1 MTNWN
6 EYAEHGDLRSVIDPA
21 DTLGYKNKYINLL
34 HHKILSI
41 YMKDLVGKRVLDLGC
56 GIGRFTEFLQYNGAI
71 VIGVDSCSDM
81 LKTNTKCQTVCA
93 PATQLPFEDGS
104 FDVILSVW
112 TLQFLDSNDLKL
124 AIREMNRVLSPGGLV
139 YFIEQISLTGYDNIN
154 GRLPHDYDEY
164 FNEHFSLVAC
174 RPLNNSSDKIIGAV
188 RLGWIPE
195 ILFSYLVSLHLIL
208 NWYMELNKGYIDYFM
223 AFKKVT
229 L

>member
-34 HHKILSI
+34 HHKILSKH
-41 YMKDLVGKRVLDLGC
+41 MKDLKGKRVLDLGC
-56 GIGRFTEFLQYNGAI
+56 GIGRFTEFLQSKGAI
-71 VIGVDSCSDM
+71 VTGVDSCSDM
-81 LKTNTKCQTVCA
+81 LKINTRCQTVCA

-124 AIREMNRVLSPGGLV
+124 AIQEMNRVLSPGGIV
-139 YFIEQISLTGYDNIN
+139 YFIEQISLTGYDNVN
-154 GRLPHDYDEY
+154 GRIPQDYDAY
-164 FNEHFSLVAC
+164 FGEHFSLVAC
-174 RPLNNSSDKIIGAV
+174 RPLNSSSDTIIGVV
-188 RLGWIPE
+188 RLGWVPE
-195 ILFSYLVSLHLIL
+195 YLFPSLVSLNLLL
-208 NWYMELNKGYIDYFM
+208 NWSMVLNKGYIDYFM
-223 AFKKVT
+223 EFKKVI